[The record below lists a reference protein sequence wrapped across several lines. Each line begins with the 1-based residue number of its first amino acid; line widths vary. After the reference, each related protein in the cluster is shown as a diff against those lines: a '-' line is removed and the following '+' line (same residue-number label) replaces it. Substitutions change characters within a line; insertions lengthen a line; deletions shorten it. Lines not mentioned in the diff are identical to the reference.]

1 MRVIHSTIQSAHI
14 DDDHEDAYAEAVA
27 EALSRGDQVR
37 ETYSLDGIGQ
47 EESGI
52 AVLPCKDPAGGRRW
66 VLAYTDPGTV
76 DWQDTDDLDEAIAL
90 YEETV
95 RETTEGAL
103 PVCDEEGNE
112 LPQWDKTDVEGVSAR
127 EVTSGA
133 DGNAAA
139 RMIDAQWAH
148 EAFTADEERYQQ
160 SARRRQIAFAR
171 MVDSSG
177 RGGQARLA
185 ARTDLSEPTV
195 KRIVETGRKVLAAQE
210 TPR

>member
-1 MRVIHSTIQSAHI
+1 MRVIHSTIQPAQI
-14 DDDHEDAYAEAVA
+14 GDDHEDAYSEAVA
-27 EALSRGDQVR
+27 EVMSRGDQVR
-37 ETYSLDGIGQ
+37 KTYSLDGIGQ
-47 EESGI
+47 EEFSI

-66 VLAYTDPGTV
+66 VLAHTDPGTV

-95 RETTEGAL
+95 RETTKGAL

-133 DGNAAA
+133 DANAAA

-148 EAFTADEERYQQ
+148 EEVTELERR
-160 SARRRQIAFAR
+160 SREAVRRRQLAFAR
-171 MVDSSG
+171 AADAIG
-177 RGGQARLA
+177 RGGQARLT
-185 ARTDLSEPTV
+185 ARSGLREPTV
-195 KRIVETGRKVLAAQE
+195 ARIVAAGRKLM
-210 TPR
+210 RS